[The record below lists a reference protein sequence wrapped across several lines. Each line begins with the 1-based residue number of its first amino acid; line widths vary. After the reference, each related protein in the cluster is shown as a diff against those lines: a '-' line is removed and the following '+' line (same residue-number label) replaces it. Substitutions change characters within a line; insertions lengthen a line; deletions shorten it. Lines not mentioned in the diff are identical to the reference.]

1 MRNKYDYF
9 VNGEKMARKDFI
21 KELKSCCQK
30 VIRTDV
36 IAGWCGVNLMDFDE
50 KKFRESMRDIEKG
63 VTVMFLGNNKT
74 FKRKVVV

>member
-30 VIRTDV
+30 VLWLDTTG
-36 IAGWCGVNLMDFDE
+36 GWCILEFMDFDE
-50 KKFRESMRDIEKG
+50 KRFRQNMRDIEKG
-63 VTVMFLGNNKT
+63 ITVMFPKRNKT
-74 FKRKVVV
+74 FNRKVVV